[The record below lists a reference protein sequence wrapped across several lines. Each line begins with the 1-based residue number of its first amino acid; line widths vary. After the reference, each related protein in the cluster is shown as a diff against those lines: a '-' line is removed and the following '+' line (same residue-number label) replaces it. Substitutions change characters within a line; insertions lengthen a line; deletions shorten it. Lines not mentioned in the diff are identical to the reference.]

1 MVTEFDPAKD
11 ASNQQKHGVSLA
23 IAADF
28 DWATVLV
35 SPARMERGE
44 VRFLVIGDVAG
55 EVYVAVV
62 TERQGR
68 MRIISLRR
76 ANRKERQK
84 YGA

>member
-1 MVTEFDPAKD
+1 MVIEFDATKD

-35 SPARMERGE
+35 APARIERGE
-44 VRFLVIGDVAG
+44 VRLSVIGNVAS
-55 EVYVAVV
+55 EMYVAVV

>member
-1 MVTEFDPAKD
+1 MVLEFDAAKD

-35 SPARMERGE
+35 SPARTDRGE
-44 VRFLVIGDVAG
+44 MRRSVIGDVAG
-55 EVYVAVV
+55 EVYVAVA

-84 YGA
+84 YGT